1 MAAASRRSAER
12 QHKDGRHSCRARRPG
27 TGAAVPD
34 PQGLQHRRR
43 RRPNRP
49 IAPMAGAAH
58 DCPSCHRSPR
68 LAQCPQPSMGSAH
81 PAPEVG
87 RADRAHCHRT
97 HWTNCPAVAMNP
109 NATVSGSVS
118 TRYSG
123 ESWVLLRHVQ
133 DEACIEREHDGPR
146 GPRGLL
152 RRRGGRRGRGRGIRA
167 RRGPGGPESER
178 RTGPVGPRRIMSH
191 EYRGSPAASG
201 TWNLCRRRPE
211 RSTAA
216 GSGSGEG
223 QVRAKANTGDLGAL
237 LASAGGFGGRDE
249 CDCCCGWSG
258 WVAVVGVFEV
268 PVGHLAFD
276 DTGVGA
282 LPAGWQESFQQL
294 TDGVGQGS
302 TES

>member
-1 MAAASRRSAER
+1 MSWCRVTITVAAASRRSAER

-43 RRPNRP
+43 RRPNRL
-49 IAPMAGAAH
+49 IAPMTGAAH

-81 PAPEVG
+81 PAPGGG

-97 HWTNCPAVAMNP
+97 HWTNCPAVAMTP

-123 ESWVLLRHVQ
+123 ESRVLLRHVQ
-133 DEACIEREHDGPR
+133 DAACIEQEHDGPQ
-146 GPRGLL
+146 GPHGLL
-152 RRRGGRRGRGRGIRA
+152 RRRGGRRGRGRGVRA
-167 RRGPGGPESER
+167 RRGPGGPESES

-191 EYRGSPAASG
+191 ECRGSPAASG

-216 GSGSGEG
+216 GSGSGDG
-223 QVRAKANTGDLGAL
+223 QVRAKASFLLTGQERCHAWARSTARARKILTSELVSSVRMARWVLSHGARRTGTNTA
-237 LASAGGFGGRDE
+237 
-249 CDCCCGWSG
+249 
-258 WVAVVGVFEV
+258 
-268 PVGHLAFD
+268 P
-276 DTGVGA
+276 
-282 LPAGWQESFQQL
+282 
-294 TDGVGQGS
+294 GQA
-302 TES
+302 